1 MTDGSG
7 RGGDQRFKE
16 GSTGGGDV
24 PRNHEEATPGPRPTL
39 TIVRTTRRRS
49 PGGSAVSRETSQ
61 PRGGRDPG
69 GPHRGPVTFRD
80 EKPMRGAS
88 GDRGAAARG
97 NTLEGEKPRRATHRA
112 PVQSTG
118 ARAADSRGEKNPVRE
133 DALRAVSGVRRA
145 DRFGGAAR
153 RAPPLGF
160 PASAAGTSGRLV
172 RQRSA
177 AAVPRRTSATLERGR
192 HRLRPASGRL
202 CPPGR
207 GTLRHPMAPAERA
220 ARIGFGSVL
229 GSVRAASARSRDG
242 DRCGGRRRE
251 SRGAGRVRRFG
262 DRPRPA
268 DASTGGPASA
278 GSTPARFAA
287 PAQRPPGPRDGAETV
302 SRDHPTP

>member
-133 DALRAVSGVRRA
+133 DALRGRLWELVAPH
-145 DRFGGAAR
+145 RFGGAA
-153 RAPPLGF
+153 
-160 PASAAGTSGRLV
+160 
-172 RQRSA
+172 
-177 AAVPRRTSATLERGR
+177 
-192 HRLRPASGRL
+192 
-202 CPPGR
+202 
-207 GTLRHPMAPAERA
+207 
-220 ARIGFGSVL
+220 
-229 GSVRAASARSRDG
+229 
-242 DRCGGRRRE
+242 
-251 SRGAGRVRRFG
+251 
-262 DRPRPA
+262 
-268 DASTGGPASA
+268 SA
-278 GSTPARFAA
+278 GSTARVTRLRPRHEGGCLVHLERLRPSRMNRRDSRAGSA
-287 PAQRPPGPRDGAETV
+287 PAAAGVRPPMPAGSWHASASHGSGGEGSEDRLRLGPRLRASRFGALA
-302 SRDHPTP
+302 RR